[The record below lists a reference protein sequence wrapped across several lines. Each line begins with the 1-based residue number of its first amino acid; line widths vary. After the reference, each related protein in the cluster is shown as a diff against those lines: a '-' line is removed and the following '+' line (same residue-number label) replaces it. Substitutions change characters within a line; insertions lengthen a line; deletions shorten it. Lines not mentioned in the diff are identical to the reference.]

1 MPLSVTEVSPER
13 TVVLPKICIDN
24 LILLVDRRLQ
34 ELPEDQWDVREVYE
48 VAKIKLERAR

>member
-13 TVVLPKICIDN
+13 TVTLPKICIDN
-24 LILLVDRRLQ
+24 LILLTVRRLQ

-48 VAKIKLERAR
+48 VAKKRLEQVG